1 MSRAEEDMNVSDAPV
16 DDLYERVETIFAE
29 LDELYTIMCLLT
41 DRARIQNNDVQP
53 NKRNHAAD

>member
-1 MSRAEEDMNVSDAPV
+1 MNVGDAPV

-41 DRARIQNNDVQP
+41 DRTRIQTNDVQP

>member
-1 MSRAEEDMNVSDAPV
+1 MSRAEKDMNVSDAPV

-41 DRARIQNNDVQP
+41 DRARIQTNDVQP
-53 NKRNHAAD
+53 NKRTHAAD